1 MRIEKVKYLDKE
13 IELPILDD
21 DEIEENIDLDT
32 TIDLTKTVEKIG
44 ELDNE

>member
-32 TIDLTKTVEKIG
+32 TIDLTKTIEKIG